1 MSKPTVPF
9 PENPTALSATSAKV
23 KSPMRYVVPL
33 ALLSA
38 IIGGIAWVVQNMP
51 SWRKTAVTAAP
62 TVIPD
67 ALLGFT
73 HFAKDGTYYAF
84 WERPKETDKVPYS
97 REYERGAEGRYYFH
111 CINMVEEP
119 VDLALAFKSCDCA
132 KLFVALITPE

>member
-1 MSKPTVPF
+1 
-9 PENPTALSATSAKV
+9 
-23 KSPMRYVVPL
+23 
-33 ALLSA
+33 
-38 IIGGIAWVVQNMP
+38 
-51 SWRKTAVTAAP
+51 
-62 TVIPD
+62 
-67 ALLGFT
+67 LLGFT

-132 KLFVALITPE
+132 KLFVALIAPEEAMRLAKPCMPTQVPRLAKTKPGSGGNS